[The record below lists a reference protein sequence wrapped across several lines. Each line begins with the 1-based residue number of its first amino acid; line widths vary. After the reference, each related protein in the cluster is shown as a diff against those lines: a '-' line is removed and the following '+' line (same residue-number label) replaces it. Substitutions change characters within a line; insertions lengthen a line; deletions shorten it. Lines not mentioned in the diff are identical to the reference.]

1 MIRLAVVEDN
11 RVYLQ
16 ALRAYLSKIADI
28 ELVYVAEDLQSMP
41 ALIASKP
48 DVVIMDIDLGRDSGI
63 KGVQLIK
70 EALPATGIFMLT
82 VFDDEEKIV
91 QSIKAGA
98 SGYLLKKDSPK
109 KIVEAIYDIYN
120 GESAING
127 QVAKTLLNS
136 FSNSVPYTP
145 DFTPYDLTKREKEI
159 ALLLIEGLSYKE
171 IAAHDYISMATLNT
185 HISNLYKKLGIHSRS
200 EISAKFRSTR
210 KM

>member
-1 MIRLAVVEDN
+1 MIRLALVEDN

-16 ALRAYLSKIADI
+16 ALRTCLSKIADI
-28 ELVYVAEDLQSMP
+28 ELVYFAEDLQSMP

-48 DVVIMDIDLGRDSGI
+48 NVVIMDIDLGGDSGI

-70 EALPATGIFMLT
+70 EALPGTGIFMLT
-82 VFDDEEKIV
+82 VFDDEERIV
-91 QSIKAGA
+91 QSLQAGA

-120 GESAING
+120 GDSAING
-127 QVAKTLLNS
+127 QVAKTLLS
-136 FSNSVPYTP
+136 TFSNSVPYTP
-145 DFTPYDLTKREKEI
+145 DFTHYDLTKREKEI

-200 EISAKFRSTR
+200 EISAKFRSAR